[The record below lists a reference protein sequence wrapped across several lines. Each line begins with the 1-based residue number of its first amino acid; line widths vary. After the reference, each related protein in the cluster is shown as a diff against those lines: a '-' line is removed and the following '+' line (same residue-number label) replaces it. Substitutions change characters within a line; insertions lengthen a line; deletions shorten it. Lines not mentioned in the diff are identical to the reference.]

1 MAGHYIRQTWR
12 YNPVLYAPAKY
23 RRACAYQAFVPDRLT
38 DIELALDAGVAG
50 IISDAEGTIRELNF
64 RSPPALAPLA
74 RLLLRTES
82 ISSSKVEGLT
92 MDARGL
98 ARAESRA
105 ESGIRVSPM
114 AREVLANM
122 DAMQAAIDAA
132 SATRPF
138 TIEDILAIHRRL
150 MANAPNHRIAGIVR
164 TGQNW
169 IGGNDYNPCGADF
182 VPPPPEYVGPL
193 MVDLTDAVNR
203 DDLPPIVQAAL
214 VHAQFETI
222 HPFDDGNGRTG
233 RALVQVVLRRRR
245 IAPDYVP
252 PISVILAADRDA
264 YIEGLGA
271 FREGD
276 PVRWVESFATAA
288 ARAATLAARYVD
300 AVRELKAEWRR
311 RLASG
316 PGPRAGAAAW
326 AVIDALPAHP
336 VISTTGAVAATG
348 RAKSAVHAAVRQLVA
363 AGVLVPVSS
372 SKRNRAWEAAGL
384 LDLVAGLE
392 AGRSP
397 D

>member
-1 MAGHYIRQTWR
+1 
-12 YNPVLYAPAKY
+12 
-23 RRACAYQAFVPDRLT
+23 
-38 DIELALDAGVAG
+38 
-50 IISDAEGTIRELNF
+50 
-64 RSPPALAPLA
+64 
-74 RLLLRTES
+74 
-82 ISSSKVEGLT
+82 
-92 MDARGL
+92 
-98 ARAESRA
+98 
-105 ESGIRVSPM
+105 
-114 AREVLANM
+114 
-122 DAMQAAIDAA
+122 MQAAIDAA

-138 TIEDILAIHRRL
+138 TTEDILAIHRRL

-193 MVDLTDAVNR
+193 MADLTDALNR

-252 PISVILAADRDA
+252 PISVILAANRDA

-300 AVRELKAEWRR
+300 AARELKAEWRR

-372 SKRNRAWEAAGL
+372 WKRNRAWEAAGL

>member
-50 IISDAEGTIRELNF
+50 IISDAEGAIRELNSG
-64 RSPPALAPLA
+64 SPSALAPLA

-82 ISSSKVEGLT
+82 ICSSKVEGLA
-92 MDARGL
+92 MDARVL

-105 ESGIRVSPM
+105 ESGIRVSRT
-114 AREVLANM
+114 AREVIANM

-138 TIEDILAIHRRL
+138 TTEDILAIHRRL
-150 MANAPNHRIAGIVR
+150 MANAPNRRIAGIVR

-193 MVDLTDAVNR
+193 MADLTDAVNR

-276 PVRWVESFATAA
+276 PVRWVESFATTA
-288 ARAATLAARYVD
+288 ARAATLAACYVD

>member
-50 IISDAEGTIRELNF
+50 IISDAEGAIRELNF

-82 ISSSKVEGLT
+82 ISSSKVEGLA

-276 PVRWVESFATAA
+276 PVRWVESFATTA

-300 AVRELKAEWRR
+300 AVRELKAKWRR

>member
-1 MAGHYIRQTWR
+1 MAGHHIRQTWR

-50 IISDAEGTIRELNF
+50 IISDAEGAIRELNS
-64 RSPPALAPLA
+64 RSPSALAPLA

-92 MDARGL
+92 MDARVL

-105 ESGIRVSPM
+105 ESGIRVSPT

-138 TIEDILAIHRRL
+138 TTEDILAIHRRL
-150 MANAPNHRIAGIVR
+150 MANAPNRRIAGIVR

-252 PISVILAADRDA
+252 PISVILAANRDA

-276 PVRWVESFATAA
+276 PVRWVESFATTA
-288 ARAATLAARYVD
+288 ARAATLAACYVD
-300 AVRELKAEWRR
+300 AVRELKAKWRR

-384 LDLVAGLE
+384 LDLVAGFE

>member
-276 PVRWVESFATAA
+276 PVRWVESFATTA

-300 AVRELKAEWRR
+300 AVRELKAKWRR